1 MTDHEKD
8 REAVEWAVR
17 AAESAATP
25 PYPSDGIATLGVEY
39 MRVVAALAREAL
51 AMRERGPV
59 GWVVVQ
65 EGESVRDVIEWEAHP
80 HRELAESD
88 AIDEGGHIIPLYAGE
103 PVEVSGE

>member
-51 AMRERGPV
+51 AMREQGV
-59 GWVVVQ
+59 WAYWVEGSMASDGICGDLADAVV
-65 EGESVRDVIEWEAHP
+65 ERDFLDPGA
-80 HRELAESD
+80 R
-88 AIDEGGHIIPLYAGE
+88 IIPLYAGE
-103 PVEVSGE
+103 PVEVGDE